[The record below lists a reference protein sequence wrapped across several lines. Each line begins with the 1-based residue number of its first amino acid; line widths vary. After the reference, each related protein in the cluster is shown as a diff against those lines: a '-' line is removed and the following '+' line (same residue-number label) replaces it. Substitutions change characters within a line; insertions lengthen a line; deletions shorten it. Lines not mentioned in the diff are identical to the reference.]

1 MGYCS
6 YTYYGQRDEVVKLWY
21 SYTYPNP
28 NPNPNPD
35 PNPTPNQVGEPRIP
49 VKPVGGWPGQA
60 QDKPPPPP
68 PPPPGSKQLG
78 KRKAEEPNCTKRTV
92 AGKSWVDQSLSDW
105 PEDDFRVFVG
115 ETFTSTLTLTRALTL
130 TLPLPTAH

>member
-35 PNPTPNQVGEPRIP
+35 PNPTPNQVGLAMFLM
-49 VKPVGGWPGQA
+49 GMA
-60 QDKPPPPP
+60 
-68 PPPPGSKQLG
+68 PGSHWNLIDG
-78 KRKAEEPNCTKRTV
+78 WAVGIFTLEP
-92 AGKSWVDQSLSDW
+92 
-105 PEDDFRVFVG
+105 
-115 ETFTSTLTLTRALTL
+115 
-130 TLPLPTAH
+130 